1 MSEEQRSILGTGG
14 IAGWSPEDRAEAA
27 RNFREL
33 ITILREW
40 DDEERME
47 RARRV
52 VESVSS
58 ER

>member
-1 MSEEQRSILGTGG
+1 MIRNESSPDEAVASWSAEE
-14 IAGWSPEDRAEAA
+14 RAEAA

-52 VESVSS
+52 VESASS